1 MIDGLYDGEIN
12 VGELATEEQL
22 AGNYAALY
30 EAYNAAAPAPA
41 EAPAGDIVPGTYG
54 DLVIADDM
62 TFTMEQAGENMD
74 GAAFTL
80 LVTGYVE
87 NGVIDGLY
95 DGEINVGE
103 LATEEQLAGNYAA
116 LYEAYNG

>member
-1 MIDGLYDGEIN
+1 M
-12 VGELATEEQL
+12 
-22 AGNYAALY
+22 
-30 EAYNAAAPAPA
+30 
-41 EAPAGDIVPGTYG
+41 PGTYG
-54 DLVIADDM
+54 ALVIADDM

-87 NGVIDGLY
+87 NGEFVIDGLY

>member
-1 MIDGLYDGEIN
+1 M
-12 VGELATEEQL
+12 
-22 AGNYAALY
+22 
-30 EAYNAAAPAPA
+30 
-41 EAPAGDIVPGTYG
+41 PGTYG
-54 DLVIADDM
+54 ALVIADDM

-80 LVTGYVE
+80 L
-87 NGVIDGLY
+87 VIDGLY